1 MRLPWT
7 AWHNVFLLFIGAVS
21 CTSQATVRLQPQ
33 DLAELKV
40 TEPVYAVH
48 VEHAP
53 LFIGNPMGG
62 LLGFVISGAIG
73 QSRGDGVTQENQL
86 KDPVFILKEQFLADL
101 ALNHGVKNVKVL
113 DEPQP
118 DDNIETLRSALRR
131 GSVLEFKT
139 IASGLSH
146 PNGWTFYYAYA
157 YYAKARLLRLTE
169 GKVLWQST
177 CSCEGK
183 TRDWMGT
190 FTANG
195 AKLLKAEMETTA
207 KACAKQLLEHFS
219 GKSTA
224 R

>member
-1 MRLPWT
+1 MQLQWT
-7 AWHNVFLLFIGAVS
+7 AGRSIVLLFIGAVS
-21 CTSQATVRLQPQ
+21 CAPQATVRLQPE
-33 DLAELKV
+33 DLAQLGA

-48 VEHAP
+48 LEQAP
-53 LFIGNPMGG
+53 LFIGDPMGG
-62 LLGFVISGAIG
+62 VLGFVISAAIAR
-73 QSRGDGVTQENQL
+73 SRGDTVAQENEI
-86 KDPVFILKEQFLADL
+86 KDPVYILKESFLADL
-101 ALNHGVKNVKVL
+101 VQNHGVKNLKVL

-157 YYAKARLLRLTE
+157 YYAKARLLRLTD

-177 CSCEGK
+177 CSSEGK
-183 TRDWMGT
+183 TREWMGT

-207 KACAKQLLEHFS
+207 KECARQLLDHFS
-219 GKSTA
+219 GKSAA